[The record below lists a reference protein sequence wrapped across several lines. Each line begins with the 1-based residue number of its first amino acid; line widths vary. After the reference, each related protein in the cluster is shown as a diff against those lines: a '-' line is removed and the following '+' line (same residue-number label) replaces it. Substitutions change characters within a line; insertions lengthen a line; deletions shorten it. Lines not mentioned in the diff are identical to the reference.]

1 MRLLSL
7 HSEDIKSLLDTMESE
22 VKDIKSNALKLSW
35 YMRGAV
41 TYTDIMNMSSA
52 ERYSISEIAKEN
64 IEISKKSGMALM

>member
-7 HSEDIKSLLDTMESE
+7 ASEDIKSLIDTMDDE
-22 VKDIKSNALKLSW
+22 VKDIKANALKLSW

-41 TYTDIMNMSSA
+41 TYTDVMNMSSS
-52 ERYSISEIAKEN
+52 ERSSISEIAKEN